1 MADRRPLTEGVVP
14 THETKTTAAE
24 REFVHGPK
32 PRTPTWAIDRRPTAP
47 VNGRLRA
54 DFVELLKKASLTR
67 ELEGVEPHTH
77 RDILEQ
83 ALEAWLRSNGYLP

>member
-1 MADRRPLTEGVVP
+1 MADRRSLTEAILTTPEPV
-14 THETKTTAAE
+14 TTAAE
-24 REFVHGPK
+24 REFVHGPRPK
-32 PRTPTWAIDRRPTAP
+32 PPTWATERRPTAP

-67 ELEGVEPHTH
+67 ELEGVQPYTH

-83 ALEAWLRSNGYLP
+83 ALEAWLKSNGYLS

>member
-1 MADRRPLTEGVVP
+1 MADRRSLTEGIDATP
-14 THETKTTAAE
+14 EPKTTLAE
-24 REFVHGPK
+24 RQFVHGPK
-32 PRTPTWAIDRRPTAP
+32 ARPPTWAVDRRATAP

-67 ELEGVEPHTH
+67 ELEGIEPHTH

-83 ALEAWLRSNGYLP
+83 ALEAWLRTNGYLA